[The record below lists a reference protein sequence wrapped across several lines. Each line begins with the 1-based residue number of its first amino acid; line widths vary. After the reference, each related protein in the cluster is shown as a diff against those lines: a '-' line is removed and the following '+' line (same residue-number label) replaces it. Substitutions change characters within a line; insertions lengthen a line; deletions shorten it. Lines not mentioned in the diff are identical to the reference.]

1 MVSGEMKTQ
10 GEEMETQ
17 RHRGH
22 GESHTRSTS
31 VLSVPLCF
39 QRQEGQPTLQA
50 EKLDATICK
59 RVEVLDYIAMGPP
72 PVAQLDD
79 STNGPPPVASLGDE
93 EQIPP
98 ALILYQDRNQVVA
111 EYALRGIAKPIGVSE
126 SELTRVLP
134 TELKS
139 SLPTIE
145 QIESEL
151 SKEMESES

>member
-1 MVSGEMKTQ
+1 MGSELIDIATYWPMTQ
-10 GEEMETQ
+10 FYREYPE
-17 RHRGH
+17 
-22 GESHTRSTS
+22 
-31 VLSVPLCF
+31 LN
-39 QRQEGQPTLQA
+39 A
-50 EKLDATICK
+50 I
-59 RVEVLDYIAMGPP
+59 GPP

-93 EQIPP
+93 EQTPP

-126 SELTRVLP
+126 YELTRALP

>member
-79 STNGPPPVASLGDE
+79 
-93 EQIPP
+93 
-98 ALILYQDRNQVVA
+98 A
-111 EYALRGIAKPIGVSE
+111 EYARRGITKPIGVSAY
-126 SELTRVLP
+126 ELTRALP

-151 SKEMESES
+151 SKEMDSEK